1 MITIPND
8 ALKIEVE
15 GSTVD
20 FVVFQDDGLT
30 YYAFD
35 TSRCGPPEPMVN
47 AMAGLRLIDAPE
59 KRLIMINHKMPMGL
73 FSKMEDDFEIDSCT
87 REDGLAEVVFA
98 FKGSVNLNDPRY
110 SAKCHG

>member
-1 MITIPND
+1 MVTIPNN

-20 FVVFQDDGLT
+20 FVVFEDDGLMC
-30 YYAFD
+30 YAFD
-35 TSRCGPPEPMVN
+35 TSRCPPPEPMVN

-73 FSKMEDDFEIDSCT
+73 FDKMQDDFEIDSCI